1 LVDGRVLAAMVEE
14 DDASKGARA
23 ERVRAGESRADVFLK
38 EEREDGEFN
47 QYWYTRHTIAV
58 LADEAEQAGGRC
70 AFLATPSVYF
80 SLGSERALAGG
91 AVFDLDPRF
100 GPPTM
105 KKGGTYVQYDFKEPA
120 AFPPELKG
128 AFDMVV
134 IDPPFIV
141 EEVWVKFAETARML
155 LKEGGKVLC
164 TTVPENAPFMETL
177 LGVKPQPFWPAMRTI
192 AGGLPYQYVVY
203 ANYASPALQERNP
216 DIPSFAYD
224 D

>member
-1 LVDGRVLAAMVEE
+1 MGEE
-14 DDASKGARA
+14 DEAGRRARL
-23 ERVRAGESRADVFLK
+23 ERIRALEARADVFLK
-38 EEREDGEFN
+38 EEREDGDFN

-58 LADEAEQAGGRC
+58 LADEVEQAGGRC

-80 SLGSERALAGG
+80 SLGSETSLAAG

-100 GPPTM
+100 GPPTE
-105 KKGGTYVQYDFKEPA
+105 KKGGTYVCYDFNEPA
-120 AFPPELKG
+120 AFPTELRG

-141 EEVWVKFAETARML
+141 EEVWVKFAETAKL
-155 LKEGGKVLC
+155 LLREGGKVLC

-177 LGVKPQPFWPAMRTI
+177 LGVMPQRFWPAMRTI

-203 ANYASPALQERNP
+203 ANYPSPALEERNP
-216 DIPSFAYD
+216 DIPTFAYD